1 MSYVLQKTISIVIKC
16 YLNFVII
23 YNSIYILNRNYLPI
37 EKIIK
42 LNYLLYQLII
52 NNLMNIS
59 KKKKDE
65 FDNIFNLI
73 EDSNIYIN
81 IDLFRNLFESDFF
94 ENFLLYVD
102 KKLQQI
108 LQVSNKIIIHA
119 DINMLLTHDIYYYTK
134 IIDFCQ
140 LLHKYTKNITQIII
154 YGSSSLFHNFAKF
167 INIGLKTNIYDK
179 IIFSKKQFI
188 KKCIYNE

>member
-1 MSYVLQKTISIVIKC
+1 
-16 YLNFVII
+16 
-23 YNSIYILNRNYLPI
+23 
-37 EKIIK
+37 
-42 LNYLLYQLII
+42 
-52 NNLMNIS
+52 
-59 KKKKDE
+59 
-65 FDNIFNLI
+65 
-73 EDSNIYIN
+73 
-81 IDLFRNLFESDFF
+81 
-94 ENFLLYVD
+94 
-102 KKLQQI
+102 
-108 LQVSNKIIIHA
+108 
-119 DINMLLTHDIYYYTK
+119 MLLTHDIYYYTK